1 MIRRPLYGILT
12 SLTLFMG
19 LSFAQAQDPIRVVA
33 TYSILGDMVRNVG
46 GDNIELTVLVGAD
59 SDSHTYE
66 PTPQD
71 AITLS
76 EADII
81 FENGLEFESW
91 FDELYEASG
100 STAVRV
106 EVSTGIEPLEFE
118 EHDHEHE
125 GEAGHDHEDEHE
137 EVTDLSPWA
146 GGHMS
151 GYSVGIGAMQPGFD
165 AVLASTPELTQE
177 NLIAYWEEGN
187 RTDFATMSVVDNTV
201 TFTSADGTEL
211 TCAYTLSGEHEV
223 PQVPGEEWSIFET
236 TDEACTTYRVLL
248 LNPPHASEE
257 GAIPHFHMRYG
268 SADTETVIDDMSP
281 WFPSIYP
288 AGTTA
293 DQILPM
299 WVASARQLGIYVAN
313 VYSVD
318 IAMTEEEMAMM
329 SGEEEEHEGEG
340 EHDHEHGEYD
350 PHIWHSVTNAKVM
363 VENIR
368 DGLSNVDA
376 ANIATYEANALVY
389 MAQLDELQVLVE
401 EKLAELPQENRILVT
416 SHDTFGYFARE
427 YNFEVLTVLESV
439 STEAS
444 DPSAG
449 QIAELVTEIQEEGVK
464 AIFAENIT
472 NPDLLNTVAQE
483 AGVVVAPTLYTDAL
497 GAEGTAGA
505 TYIEMM
511 QYNITT
517 IVDALK

>member
-46 GDNIELTVLVGAD
+46 GDSIELTVLVGAD

-106 EVSTGIEPLEFE
+106 EVSAGIELLEFE
-118 EHDHEHE
+118 GQHDEHE
-125 GEAGHDHEDEHE
+125 GEMEVSAEATHEADHMEATAEATHE
-137 EVTDLSPWA
+137 
-146 GGHMS
+146 G
-151 GYSVGIGAMQPGFD
+151 
-165 AVLASTPELTQE
+165 
-177 NLIAYWEEGN
+177 
-187 RTDFATMSVVDNTV
+187 
-201 TFTSADGTEL
+201 
-211 TCAYTLSGEHEV
+211 
-223 PQVPGEEWSIFET
+223 
-236 TDEACTTYRVLL
+236 
-248 LNPPHASEE
+248 
-257 GAIPHFHMRYG
+257 
-268 SADTETVIDDMSP
+268 
-281 WFPSIYP
+281 
-288 AGTTA
+288 
-293 DQILPM
+293 
-299 WVASARQLGIYVAN
+299 
-313 VYSVD
+313 
-318 IAMTEEEMAMM
+318 
-329 SGEEEEHEGEG
+329 EEEHEGEHDG
-340 EHDHEHGEYD
+340 EHEQGEYD
-350 PHIWHSVTNAKVM
+350 PHIWHSVENAKIM
-363 VENIR
+363 VANIR
-368 DGLSNVDA
+368 DGLASVDA
-376 ANIATYEANALVY
+376 ANMLTYEANALVY
-389 MAQLDELQVLVE
+389 LDQLTELETFVDQ
-401 EKLAELPQENRILVT
+401 KLTELPEANRILVT
-416 SHDTFGYFARE
+416 SHDTFGYLARE

-497 GAEGTAGA
+497 GAEGTAAA